1 MADKRMFSKSIID
14 SDHFLDMPVS
24 AQCLYFHLA
33 MRADD
38 DGFVNCAKKIMRLLG
53 ASDDDMKLLSVK
65 QYVIPFRSGVMVIR
79 HWRMHNLLRPD
90 RYKQTEYQDEMKCL
104 VNEKGKPYALISAS
118 DNQMATDGIP
128 DGNQTAT
135 QYRLDKDRIDK
146 CSVDDGRQSPTA
158 PASNAVLPFGT
169 ELGEGEISASLA
181 RDREIED
188 ACKDWG
194 LPCNPGNMIHA
205 RDLARD
211 YGMEWLL
218 EAIKR
223 AGNGKSQTWAY
234 VDGILRSFRQK
245 GGMDE
250 PGSGKAVGKTV
261 SAQQYG
267 QRQYTEN
274 ELLSVSNDLLAEARA
289 MRDRK

>member
-53 ASDDDMKLLSVK
+53 ASDDDMKLLAAK

-118 DNQMATDGIP
+118 ANQTATDGIP

-135 QYRLDKDRIDK
+135 QIRLDKDSIDK
-146 CSVDDGRQSPTA
+146 KSICRELPGPSLPPAALLPLNTGEEYSISQAKIDEWTTLYPGVDVMQQIRNMRGWLIANKSKRK
-158 PASNAVLPFGT
+158 T
-169 ELGEGEISASLA
+169 EKG
-181 RDREIED
+181 IERFIV
-188 ACKDWG
+188 
-194 LPCNPGNMIHA
+194 N
-205 RDLARD
+205 
-211 YGMEWLL
+211 WLSK
-218 EAIKR
+218 E
-223 AGNGKSQTWAY
+223 Q
-234 VDGILRSFRQK
+234 DK
-245 GGMDE
+245 GGKIIE
-250 PGSGKAVGKTV
+250 QPVYRGSDFF
-261 SAQQYG
+261 
-267 QRQYTEN
+267 RR
-274 ELLSVSNDLLAEARA
+274 EA
-289 MRDRK
+289 